1 MNDVYQFKLGHF
13 DCAVVADGS
22 RPDTITETFP
32 TVAAEDVSTAMRA
45 IGYDSDEITVGFN
58 LLTIDTGEKR
68 VLVDTGF
75 GRGLLLANL
84 AKLDLK
90 PEDIDLIIITHGD
103 GDHIGGISQFPNA
116 QFVLWQ
122 GAWDLWTDEAAR
134 GEMLDQFASLFEGMT
149 DEMLAK
155 RAEYGRIT
163 LPQLQTEN
171 RLQLVQLEEEFLPGF
186 QLIGAPGHRSDHVA
200 VQIQSEGTTLLH
212 VVDSIRHPIQIANPT
227 WASYIDSFHDQ
238 IIETNQQ
245 LLNRVVE
252 TEAILFA
259 THMQFPALGH
269 VMKTDNGF
277 RWEMY

>member
-22 RPDTITETFP
+22 RPDVITETFP
-32 TVAAEDVSTAMRA
+32 TIAADEVSAAMRA
-45 IGYDSDEITVGFN
+45 IGYDSDDVTVGFN
-58 LLTIDTGEKR
+58 LLTIDTGEKQ

-75 GRGLLLANL
+75 GRGLLLSNL
-84 AKLDLK
+84 AQLDLT
-90 PEDIDLIIITHGD
+90 PEDIDIIIITHGD
-103 GDHIGGISQFPNA
+103 GDHIGGISQFPKA

-122 GAWDLWTDEAAR
+122 GAWDLWTDEESR
-134 GEMLDQFASLFEGMT
+134 NLMLEQFASLFEGMT
-149 DEMLAK
+149 DEMLQK

-163 LPQLQTEN
+163 LPNLQAEN

-212 VVDSIRHPIQIANPT
+212 VVDSMRHPVQIANPT
-227 WASYIDSFHDQ
+227 WASYIDSFADQ
-238 IIETNQQ
+238 IVETNQQ
-245 LLNRVVE
+245 LLNRAVKS
-252 TEAILFA
+252 EAILLA

-269 VMKTDNGF
+269 VMQTDNGF

>member
-1 MNDVYQFKLGHF
+1 MNDIYQFKLGNF

-32 TVAAEDVSTAMRA
+32 TVAGEDVSAAMRA
-45 IGYDSDEITVGFN
+45 IGYESDEVTVGFN
-58 LLTIDTGEKR
+58 LLTVDTGEKR

-75 GRGLLLANL
+75 GRGLLLSNL
-84 AKLDLK
+84 AKLDLA
-90 PEDIDLIIITHGD
+90 PEDIDIIIITHGD
-103 GDHIGGISQFPNA
+103 GDHIGGIGQFPNA

-122 GAWDLWTDEAAR
+122 GAWDLWTDEESR
-134 GEMLDQFASLFEGMT
+134 NLMLAQFANLFEGMT

-163 LPQLQTEN
+163 LPNLQEEN

-212 VVDSIRHPIQIANPT
+212 VVDSMRHPVQIANPT

-238 IIETNQQ
+238 IVETNQE
-245 LLNRVVE
+245 LLNRTVE

-269 VMKTDNGF
+269 ILISDDGF